1 MFDAVA
7 SRNAFMRPPKI
18 WPSPLHGD
26 VAETEETSI
35 SGAAPPR
42 PFGALHFAT
51 RWCRNCGANVGK
63 RSPYTV
69 DKRLRNALAVNGNS
83 RGVAHLR

>member
-26 VAETEETSI
+26 IAETEETSI
-35 SGAAPPR
+35 SRAAPHR
-42 PFGALHFAT
+42 PFGALRYAT
-51 RWCRNCGANVGK
+51 KRCRNFGAK
-63 RSPYTV
+63 R
-69 DKRLRNALAVNGNS
+69 R
-83 RGVAHLR
+83 

>member
-18 WPSPLHGD
+18 WPSPLHD
-26 VAETEETSI
+26 DIAEAEETSI

-42 PFGALHFAT
+42 PFGALHYAT
-51 RWCRNCGANVGK
+51 RSCRNFGANVGK

-69 DKRLRNALAVNGNS
+69 DKGRWTALAVTTQPRS
-83 RGVAHLR
+83 A